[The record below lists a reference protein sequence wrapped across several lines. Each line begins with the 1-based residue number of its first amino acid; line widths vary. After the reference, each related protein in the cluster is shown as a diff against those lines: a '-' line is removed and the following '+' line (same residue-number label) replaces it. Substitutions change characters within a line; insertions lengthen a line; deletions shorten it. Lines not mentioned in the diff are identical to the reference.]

1 MTEPLIRTLADLPF
15 HVSGRFPKSVLIRRC
30 VGDRFVDRSSRDVFD
45 EVRDLSLG
53 LEGMGVQAGDRVAIL
68 SDSRPEWTITDLATL
83 TAGAVTVPVYAS
95 LPAGQVGYILAD
107 AGARVVVVADDTQ
120 AAKVREE
127 RHRLPALETMV
138 VMDPGPGE
146 GGPGQIALADVV
158 DRGHRRLMRENGLG
172 RIYRERSQAIVPD
185 ALATIIYTSG
195 TTGRPKGVMLSHHN
209 FVANMVDVDQ
219 LIAITDDDTAL
230 SFLPLSHAFER
241 MVVYLYLYKGATI
254 AFAEAID
261 TLGRDMQRVRPT
273 IMTGVPR
280 VYEKLRARILDA
292 VAAAPRVRQV
302 LFAWA
307 VGVGHAAASARLAGR
322 RPGVLTRA
330 QESIADRLVL
340 SKIRA
345 RTGGRLRF
353 VVSGS
358 APLGRD
364 VAEFLYAVG
373 LPVLEGYGLTETS
386 PVLTATPSG
395 AARLGTV
402 GKALPSVELRIAG
415 DGEILARGPNVMVG
429 YYDNPEATAAVVRD
443 GWFHTGDI
451 GRIDAEG
458 YLSITDRKKELIVT
472 AAGKNVAPQP
482 IEALLRRDPV
492 VAEAVLVGDRRRFIS
507 VLLVPDYPNLEQ
519 RIALEGLA
527 SGSPGELVTREDI
540 RGIFQQI
547 VDRVNSGL
555 ARYERVKR
563 FALLPAEFS
572 VETGELTPTLKVKR
586 RVVEGR
592 WKDVV
597 EALYTD
603 APEPTEDGPRTAAAS

>member
-15 HVSGRFPKSVLIRRC
+15 HLSGRFPKPVLLRRC
-30 VGDRFVDRSSRDVFD
+30 VGDRFVDRSSREVFD

-53 LEGMGVQAGDRVAIL
+53 LEGLGVQAGDRVAIL

-95 LPAGQVGYILAD
+95 LPAAQVGYILAD
-107 AGARVVVVADDTQ
+107 AGVRVVVAADETQ

-127 RHRLPALETMV
+127 RHRLSALETVV
-138 VMDPGPGE
+138 VMDPDPG
-146 GGPGQIALADVV
+146 GSGPGQTAFADVV
-158 DRGHRRLMRENGLG
+158 DRGHRRLMSEDGLG
-172 RIYRERSQAIVPD
+172 RIYKERSQAIGPD

-195 TTGRPKGVMLSHHN
+195 TTGPPKGVMLSHHN

-219 LIAITDDDTAL
+219 LIAIKDDDTAL

-292 VAAAPRVRQV
+292 VAAAPRVRQG

-307 VGVGHAAASARLAGR
+307 VGVGHAASSARLAGQ
-322 RPGVLTRA
+322 RPGVLTRV
-330 QESIADRLVL
+330 QEPIADRLVL

-345 RTGGRLRF
+345 RTGGGLRF

-386 PVLTATPSG
+386 PVLTATPFG

-402 GKALPSVELRIAG
+402 GKALASVELRIAD

-429 YYDNPEATAAVVRD
+429 YYHNPEATAAVVQD

-451 GRIDAEG
+451 GRIDADG

-472 AAGKNVAPQP
+472 AGGKNVAPQP
-482 IEALLRRDPV
+482 IEALLKRDPV

-507 VLLVPDYPNLEQ
+507 VLLVPDFPTLEQ
-519 RIALEGLA
+519 RLSVAGLG
-527 SGSPGELVTREDI
+527 SGSPDDLVTREDV
-540 RGIFQQI
+540 RGLFQPI
-547 VDRVNSGL
+547 VDRANSEL
-555 ARYERVKR
+555 ASYAQVKR

-572 VETGELTPTLKVKR
+572 VATGELTPTLKVKR
-586 RVVEGR
+586 RVVEDR
-592 WKDVV
+592 WKDVSD
-597 EALYTD
+597 ALYS
-603 APEPTEDGPRTAAAS
+603 EDPVMAGGGSRSAAES

>member
-15 HVSGRFPKSVLIRRC
+15 HLSGRFPKPVLLRRC
-30 VGDRFVDRSSRDVFD
+30 VGDRFVDRSSREVFD

-53 LEGMGVQAGDRVAIL
+53 LEGLGVQAGDRVAIL

-95 LPAGQVGYILAD
+95 LPAAQVGYILAD
-107 AGARVVVVADDTQ
+107 AGVRVVVAADETQ

-127 RHRLPALETMV
+127 RHRLSALETVV
-138 VMDPGPGE
+138 VMDPDPG
-146 GGPGQIALADVV
+146 GSGPGQTALADVV
-158 DRGHRRLMRENGLG
+158 DRGHRRLMSEDGLG
-172 RIYRERSQAIVPD
+172 RIYKERSQAIGPD

-195 TTGRPKGVMLSHHN
+195 TTGPPKGVMLSHHN

-219 LIAITDDDTAL
+219 LIAIKDDDTAL

-292 VAAAPRVRQV
+292 VAAAPRVRQG

-307 VGVGHAAASARLAGR
+307 VGVGHAASSARLAGQ
-322 RPGVLTRA
+322 RPGVLTRV
-330 QESIADRLVL
+330 QEPIADRLVL

-386 PVLTATPSG
+386 PVLTATPFG

-402 GKALPSVELRIAG
+402 GKALASVELRIAD

-429 YYDNPEATAAVVRD
+429 YYHNPEATAAVVQD

-451 GRIDAEG
+451 GRIDADG

-472 AAGKNVAPQP
+472 AGGKNVAPQP
-482 IEALLRRDPV
+482 IEALLKRDPV

-507 VLLVPDYPNLEQ
+507 VLLVPDFPTLEQ
-519 RIALEGLA
+519 RLSVAGLG
-527 SGSPGELVTREDI
+527 SGSPDDLVTRADV
-540 RGIFQQI
+540 RGLFQPI
-547 VDRVNSGL
+547 VDRANSEL
-555 ARYERVKR
+555 ASYAQVKR

-572 VETGELTPTLKVKR
+572 VATDELTPTLKVKR
-586 RVVEGR
+586 RVVEDR
-592 WKDVV
+592 WKDVID
-597 EALYTD
+597 ALYS
-603 APEPTEDGPRTAAAS
+603 EDPGMAGGGARSAAES